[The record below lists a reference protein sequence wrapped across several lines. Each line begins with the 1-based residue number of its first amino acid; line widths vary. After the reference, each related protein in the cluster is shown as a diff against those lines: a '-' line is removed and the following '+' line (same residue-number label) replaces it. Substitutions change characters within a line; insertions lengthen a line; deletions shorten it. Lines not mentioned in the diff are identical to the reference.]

1 MTNMHKKMQD
11 KVSKTNN
18 FMNWES
24 VTGESATST
33 LFGAP
38 DANGVVQAVS
48 FQQAFCN
55 NQSNKV
61 TILVDGVPTEVDF
74 GNYDASAWNTARDDF
89 SVQGNMW
96 APDVVYNDTLGK
108 WCMYLSLNGSTWNS
122 VIILLTADEVEGPY
136 VYQGP
141 VVYSGFSNTIDELS
155 YENTDLEIVLGDLDT
170 LPEKYDLADNKQW
183 GEYLPHAIDPCVF
196 YDDDGNLWMSYG
208 SWSGGIY
215 VLELDEE
222 TGLRDYTVTYE
233 SDIDTKGKNVTS
245 DAYFGKKIAGG
256 HYVSGEGS
264 YIQKIG
270 DYYYLFMSYGFYSP
284 EGGYQMRIFRSEK
297 PDGPYTDTTGVDAVF
312 SEFHLNYTADWG
324 TIKDFRG
331 ERLMANYQWNT
342 MEKGEVSQG
351 HNSAIVDEEGRA
363 YVVYHTKFNDG
374 TVAHELRV
382 HELFTNENGWLVASP
397 YEFTNDEALSLTE
410 AYSVNDI
417 AGDYEIIVHEYDCG
431 YSKDTDA
438 KMTTLCPLDLT
449 LPATDHGGTQF
460 HMMRRMP

>member
-1 MTNMHKKMQD
+1 
-11 KVSKTNN
+11 
-18 FMNWES
+18 
-24 VTGESATST
+24 
-33 LFGAP
+33 
-38 DANGVVQAVS
+38 
-48 FQQAFCN
+48 
-55 NQSNKV
+55 
-61 TILVDGVPTEVDF
+61 
-74 GNYDASAWNTARDDF
+74 
-89 SVQGNMW
+89 
-96 APDVVYNDTLGK
+96 
-108 WCMYLSLNGSTWNS
+108 
-122 VIILLTADEVEGPY
+122 
-136 VYQGP
+136 
-141 VVYSGFSNTIDELS
+141 
-155 YENTDLEIVLGDLDT
+155 
-170 LPEKYDLADNKQW
+170 
-183 GEYLPHAIDPCVF
+183 
-196 YDDDGNLWMSYG
+196 MSYG

-351 HNSAIVDEEGRA
+351 HNSAIVDEEGRS

>member
-1 MTNMHKKMQD
+1 MHKKMQD
-11 KVSKTNN
+11 KVCKTNN

-155 YENTDLEIVLGDLDT
+155 YENTDLELVLGDLDT

-183 GEYLPHAIDPCVF
+183 GEYLPLRSIRAFSMMMMEI
-196 YDDDGNLWMSYG
+196 
-208 SWSGGIY
+208 SGCLMVHGP
-215 VLELDEE
+215 V
-222 TGLRDYTVTYE
+222 
-233 SDIDTKGKNVTS
+233 
-245 DAYFGKKIAGG
+245 
-256 HYVSGEGS
+256 VS
-264 YIQKIG
+264 
-270 DYYYLFMSYGFYSP
+270 M
-284 EGGYQMRIFRSEK
+284 
-297 PDGPYTDTTGVDAVF
+297 
-312 SEFHLNYTADWG
+312 
-324 TIKDFRG
+324 
-331 ERLMANYQWNT
+331 
-342 MEKGEVSQG
+342 
-351 HNSAIVDEEGRA
+351 
-363 YVVYHTKFNDG
+363 
-374 TVAHELRV
+374 
-382 HELFTNENGWLVASP
+382 
-397 YEFTNDEALSLTE
+397 
-410 AYSVNDI
+410 
-417 AGDYEIIVHEYDCG
+417 C
-431 YSKDTDA
+431 
-438 KMTTLCPLDLT
+438 
-449 LPATDHGGTQF
+449 
-460 HMMRRMP
+460 